1 MREEVVCHGCGA
13 LVVPDRRPATTQGAV
28 TSWCPRCKLL
38 LRLELP
44 TDTSNDGEAGARHP
58 AGHRFTKSR

>member
-28 TSWCPRCKLL
+28 TSWCPQCRIL
-38 LRLELP
+38 LRLEIQR
-44 TDTSNDGEAGARHP
+44 DDGEAGARHP
-58 AGHRFTKSR
+58 AVDHTRPIS